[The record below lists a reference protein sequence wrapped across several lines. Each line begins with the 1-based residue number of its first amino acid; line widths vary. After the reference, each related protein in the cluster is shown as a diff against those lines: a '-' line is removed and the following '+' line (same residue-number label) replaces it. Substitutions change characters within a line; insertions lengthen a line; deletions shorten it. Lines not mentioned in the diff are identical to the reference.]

1 MLYRWV
7 MALHVCGVL
16 LWFAGALV
24 SLHVLQAHQRKLAA
38 GGGDG
43 GEFRIL
49 EGSAGRL
56 LDVGA
61 GLAIAA
67 GLYMLFENLGILKG
81 AGFMHAKL
89 TFVAVLL
96 GLHGFLR
103 AQLKRFRTGKS
114 RQLAAWAYP
123 AVLGVFFAIV
133 VLITARPF

>member
-7 MALHVCGVL
+7 LALHLCGVL

-24 SLHVLQAHQRKLAA
+24 TLHVLRTQERRLAA
-38 GGGDG
+38 GAGDG
-43 GEFRIL
+43 ADFRIL

-56 LDVGA
+56 LDAGA
-61 GLAIAA
+61 GVAVAA
-67 GLYMLFENLGILKG
+67 GLYLLFENTAILKG

-103 AQLKRFRTGKS
+103 VQLKRFRTGKK
-114 RQLAAWAYP
+114 RELAGWAYP
-123 AVLGVFFAIV
+123 AVLGVFFTIA
-133 VLITARPF
+133 VLIIARPF